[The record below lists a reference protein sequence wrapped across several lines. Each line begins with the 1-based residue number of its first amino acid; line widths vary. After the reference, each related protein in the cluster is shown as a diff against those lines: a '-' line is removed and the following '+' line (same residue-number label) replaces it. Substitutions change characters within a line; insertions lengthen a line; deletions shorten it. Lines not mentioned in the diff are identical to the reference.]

1 MCNNTTKFDIVIRS
15 CCIVYLLLLSSLEVQ
30 SQDICDRSISG
41 KIIDNETKSPLSDV
55 IVRAIS
61 DPQVYGNRV
70 LYNSS
75 DKFYISD
82 ENGKFLL
89 EDLCAEED
97 SLLFSRIGYQD
108 TLISLD
114 TDYWTVSLTEK
125 SVKLENV
132 TISDEREKILGAQ
145 TMSRQ
150 SISLDDKVIDRTS
163 SFASIASEV
172 DGVTFISTGSN
183 VERPVIHGLYGNR
196 VLVLNN
202 YLKHGF
208 QNWGDDHAP
217 EINVSSVDR
226 ISVLK
231 GSSGVRFGPEALGGA
246 IIVEPDPMK
255 LKQPYYFNTN
265 FGYQTNGRGRNF
277 SVDTGK
283 GYKNLGFNVG
293 LSHIKIGDRHAP
305 SYSLTNSGKE
315 EKGFNIGLHYHL
327 NNFDIKF
334 YYSYVDVNLALL
346 RSSIFHSG
354 NAISRA
360 ISSEEPLFIR
370 PFSFNINEPNQL
382 VDHHLAKVNINWWY
396 NENDKLSFVFGRQLN
411 KRKEFDVRRN
421 AEKPIIDLDLITTD
435 LMIDWD
441 HSFSE
446 NSDGLIG
453 LHFFN
458 QDNDNNPGTG
468 TTPYIPNYNT
478 NRYSFFLIE
487 NLKFGNRQFEIGIRV
502 DNEDYNV
509 RGREVSQKIF
519 RDEHSLTNTTFSVG
533 FENQLSE
540 RFSFRTN
547 LGSAWRTPN
556 MAELYSFGSH
566 GFKNSFGLL
575 RYYYNENN
583 ELRTDKV
590 TIMSES
596 LLSPEKSLKFIN
608 ELDYKSEKNEM
619 KLTLFSNYIMNY
631 VFQRPIGLYG
641 TIRGPMPYFI
651 FDQSDVLFIGSD
663 FTIKREFSKKF
674 KSSLAINYLW
684 SNNLDNNGKL
694 INQPPVRIENNLDFK
709 IDSFWKVDFSE
720 ISINPSYTFHQF
732 QDHMTITPENLI
744 SGTANITSETDIFDF
759 KDAPEGYFLLD
770 FSWKLNINDFGVSLI
785 VKNLLNEKYRN
796 YLNEMRYFAD
806 EPGRNFIINLS
817 YMFKKKN

>member
-1 MCNNTTKFDIVIRS
+1 MCSVNSNLDTNTRCMCNNTTKFDKVIKS
-15 CCIVYLLLLSSLEVQ
+15 CCIVSFLLLLSLDVQ

-75 DKFYISD
+75 DKFSISD

-97 SLLFSRIGYQD
+97 SLIFSRIGYQD

-125 SVKLENV
+125 SVELENV
-132 TISDEREKILGAQ
+132 IISDEREKILGAQ

-150 SISLDDKVIDRTS
+150 SISLDDRVIDRTS

-255 LKQPYYFNTN
+255 LSQPYYFNTN
-265 FGYQTNGRGRNF
+265 FGYQTNGRGTNY
-277 SVDTGK
+277 SIETGK

-346 RSSIFHSG
+346 RSSVFHSG

-370 PFSFNINEPNQL
+370 PFSFDINEPNQL

-446 NSDGLIG
+446 NSDGLLG

-487 NLKFGNRQFEIGIRV
+487 NLKFGNKQFEIGIRV

-533 FENQLSE
+533 FENKLSE

-583 ELRTDKV
+583 KLRTDKV

-596 LLSPEKSLKFIN
+596 LLSPEKSFKFIN
-608 ELDYKSEKNEM
+608 ELDYKSEKNEI

-631 VFQRPIGLYG
+631 VFQRPIGLFG

-651 FDQSDVLFIGSD
+651 FDQNDVLFIGSD

-674 KSSLAINYLW
+674 NSSLALNYLW

-694 INQPPVRIENNLDFK
+694 INQPPVRIENNLNFK

-720 ISINPSYTFHQF
+720 I
-732 QDHMTITPENLI
+732 
-744 SGTANITSETDIFDF
+744 
-759 KDAPEGYFLLD
+759 
-770 FSWKLNINDFGVSLI
+770 
-785 VKNLLNEKYRN
+785 
-796 YLNEMRYFAD
+796 
-806 EPGRNFIINLS
+806 GRAS
-817 YMFKKKN
+817 CRERV